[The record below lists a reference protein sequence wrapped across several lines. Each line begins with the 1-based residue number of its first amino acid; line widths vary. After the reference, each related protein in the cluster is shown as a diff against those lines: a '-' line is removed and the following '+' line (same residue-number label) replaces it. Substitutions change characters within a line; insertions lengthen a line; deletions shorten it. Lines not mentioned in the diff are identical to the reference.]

1 MFDVVFCTTIRA
13 LRTSDIVLP
22 LRLTDM
28 DATKI
33 SHATDY
39 IHLASNIAASVLIVL
54 VNRTLLSVRG
64 FPYPLTLTG
73 IHLIASGIFGRIW
86 SKYEATYKGFHFDRH
101 VAKLVLYAMLS
112 LGFLNLS
119 LTYNT
124 VSFYQASKLLIIPCS
139 AFLEY
144 LTMNSALTTGQISSI
159 AVSIVGVALVSVGD
173 LNFNI
178 HLPGLIFAASS
189 IVSSSLQQLSARQLQ
204 VHVRMSSS
212 NLLMVVGI
220 VSGTILTL
228 IGPILDGL
236 MHNEDFMLS
245 VPHFTRG
252 DTVFV
257 AITVVLAISVNLTQ
271 YTCLGKF
278 TVVTFQVASH
288 LKTVSVFISSWLFFG
303 ESLNPIKVLG
313 CVITLCGIY
322 GFSRLSNQKVPTS
335 PAPQNKD

>member
-1 MFDVVFCTTIRA
+1 VTI
-13 LRTSDIVLP
+13 
-22 LRLTDM
+22 
-28 DATKI
+28 DASNM
-33 SHATDY
+33 SHVTDY
-39 IHLASNIAASVLIVL
+39 IHLAANITASVLIVL

-86 SKYEATYKGFHFDRH
+86 SKYEGTYKGFHFDQH
-101 VAKLVLYAMLS
+101 VAKLVVYAMLS

-144 LTMNSALTTGQISSI
+144 LTMKSSLTMGQILSI
-159 AVSIVGVALVSVGD
+159 AVSIFGVALVSVGD
-173 LNFNI
+173 LNFDI

-189 IVSSSLQQLSARQLQ
+189 IVSSSLQQLSARQIQ
-204 VHVRMSSS
+204 VHVRMSTA

-228 IGPILDGL
+228 IGPFLDGL
-236 MHNEDFMLS
+236 MHGEQFVLA
-245 VPHFTRG
+245 VPHFSPG
-252 DTVFV
+252 DMGFV
-257 AITVVLAISVNLTQ
+257 AITVLLAISVNLTQ

-303 ESLNPIKVLG
+303 ESLNSSKVIG
-313 CVITLCGIY
+313 CVITLFGIY
-322 GFSRLSNQKVPTS
+322 GFSRLSTKDKVPTS